1 MMAKCGKNKQSGT
14 QMRVSASLMWCW
26 GRGGGI
32 TPKIESCGTDG
43 DLSQINDQH
52 TGDYLNCKE
61 TCKCEK
67 NFQGQFGVFFP
78 A

>member
-14 QMRVSASLMWCW
+14 QMQVSASLMWCW
-26 GRGGGI
+26 GRGGGV

-61 TCKCEK
+61 AC
-67 NFQGQFGVFFP
+67 
-78 A
+78 

>member
-1 MMAKCGKNKQSGT
+1 MAKCGKNKQSGT
-14 QMRVSASLMWCW
+14 QMQVSASLMWCW
-26 GRGGGI
+26 RRGGDV

-61 TCKCEK
+61 AC
-67 NFQGQFGVFFP
+67 
-78 A
+78 

>member
-14 QMRVSASLMWCW
+14 QMQVSASLMWCW
-26 GRGGGI
+26 GRGGGEVQHQ
-32 TPKIESCGTDG
+32 KSKAVGLRG

-61 TCKCEK
+61 AC
-67 NFQGQFGVFFP
+67 
-78 A
+78 